1 MEDLVE
7 QYPQCLYFV
16 DVMQRNEEYKNIRFK
31 KLNIGYPMFVLNPHL
46 FDEVDIVE
54 FLEIEQNRLPL
65 FIGSQFGKS
74 PRLEEIYTVEDENR
88 IIAVL
93 RKSILSGTVA
103 GLTIY
108 LLKKNYELIEIE
120 NFKNIKQ

>member
-1 MEDLVE
+1 MKSLVE

-16 DVMQRNEEYKNIRFK
+16 DVMQRNDEYKNIRFK
-31 KLNIGYPMFVLNPHL
+31 KLNVGYPMFVLYPHL

-54 FLEIEQNRLPL
+54 FLEIEQNRIPF
-65 FIGSQFGKS
+65 FIGSQFGIS
-74 PRLEEIYTVEDENR
+74 PRLKGIYKSEDENR

-93 RKSILSGTVA
+93 GKSLLSGTVA
-103 GLTIY
+103 SLRIY

-120 NFKNIKQ
+120 SFRNIKQ